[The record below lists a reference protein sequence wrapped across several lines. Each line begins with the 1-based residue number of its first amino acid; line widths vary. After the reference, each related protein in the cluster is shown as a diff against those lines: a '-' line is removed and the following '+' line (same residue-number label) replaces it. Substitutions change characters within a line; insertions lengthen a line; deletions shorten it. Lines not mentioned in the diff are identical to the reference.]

1 VLSLLTELFLHRA
14 MTSKQQQFVHHR
26 SAQYT
31 PYSQDLKETETHVVA
46 GKQSVSY
53 KSAYV

>member
-14 MTSKQQQFVHHR
+14 MTSKQQQFVHHH

-53 KSAYV
+53 KSANV